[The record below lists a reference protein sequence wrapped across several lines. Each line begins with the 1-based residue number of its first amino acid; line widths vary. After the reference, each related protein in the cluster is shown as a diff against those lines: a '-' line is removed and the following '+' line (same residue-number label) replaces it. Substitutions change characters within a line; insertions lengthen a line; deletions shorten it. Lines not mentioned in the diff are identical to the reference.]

1 MGKIYVGQTAL
12 TLTAT
17 VDQDVTGATCLIKY
31 KKPDGTTGS
40 FSATIVTAA
49 TGEIKYVVTSSSD
62 IDQAGR
68 WTFWGYVT
76 FADTKVAAGESYK
89 LMVYAEGD

>member
-17 VDQDVTGATCLIKY
+17 VDQDVTGGTCLLKY

-40 FSATIVTAA
+40 LPATIVTAA
-49 TGEIKYVVTSSSD
+49 TGVIEYEILLAKD
-62 IDQAGR
+62 IDQAGV